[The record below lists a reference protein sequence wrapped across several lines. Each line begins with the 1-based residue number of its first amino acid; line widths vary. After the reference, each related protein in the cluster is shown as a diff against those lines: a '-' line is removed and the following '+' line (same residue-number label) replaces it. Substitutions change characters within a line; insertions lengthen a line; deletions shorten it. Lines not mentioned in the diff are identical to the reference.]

1 MGKIRK
7 VSLSI
12 GIVMVAVF
20 LAACGKQSSQ
30 NNAQNKSIT
39 LMQTSDLTSLD
50 NTNQAML
57 PEFNTLTN
65 ISEGLYRLNSKD
77 QPVPAMATKIV
88 KPTDNGKKYVFHI
101 RSNAKWSNGDP
112 VKAEDFEYSW
122 KRSLDPA
129 NNPVYTYV
137 FSGIKNAD
145 AIINHKKSY
154 KTLGIKATG
163 DKTLEITLDH
173 PMAYFNK
180 LVAMPVFMPQ
190 DKSFVQ
196 KVGVKKYG
204 TNAKN
209 TVSNGAFKITNWT
222 GTNDAYRLVKN
233 PYYWDK
239 SAIKLDQ
246 INYKTV
252 KDSNTA
258 HNLFEDGKLDDATI
272 SGVTA
277 KSLQK
282 NKDLKRVP
290 KAWTYYLQVNQRKGR
305 PLANQK
311 LRQAISLAINR
322 KELTNKVL
330 ADGSLPASSFVSP
343 GTAID
348 PTTGKDFSQ
357 ETSFSVAPNIKQAR
371 SLLATGKK
379 EVGITGDLK
388 LSIVGDD
395 QDVTKNVAQY
405 IQGQLDSKLPGVK
418 VSIANL
424 PDKAQQARRSEGKFD
439 LAQWYWLA
447 DFGDPIN
454 YLGILTSNN
463 TMNPGKFSDATYD
476 SLIEKAKTA
485 ANQTDYWKYFRQAEK
500 RLMNQNGI
508 IPLYYVRES
517 HLVNPK
523 LSGVE
528 YHVAGFPDYTR
539 ATIAK

>member
-1 MGKIRK
+1 MI
-7 VSLSI
+7 
-12 GIVMVAVF
+12 AVF

-30 NNAQNKSIT
+30 KAQNKSIT

-50 NTNQAML
+50 NTNQAMM

-88 KPTDNGKKYVFHI
+88 KPTDNGKKYIFHI

-122 KRSLDPA
+122 KRSLNPA

-163 DKTLEITLDH
+163 NKTLEITLGH

-204 TNAKN
+204 TNASH
-209 TVSNGAFKITNWT
+209 TVSNGAFKITQWT
-222 GTNDAYRLVKN
+222 GTNDSYRLVKN

-239 SAIKLDQ
+239 QAVKLDQ

-277 KSLQK
+277 KSLQS
-282 NKDLKRVP
+282 RC
-290 KAWTYYLQVNQRKGR
+290 
-305 PLANQK
+305 
-311 LRQAISLAINR
+311 
-322 KELTNKVL
+322 
-330 ADGSLPASSFVSP
+330 
-343 GTAID
+343 
-348 PTTGKDFSQ
+348 
-357 ETSFSVAPNIKQAR
+357 
-371 SLLATGKK
+371 
-379 EVGITGDLK
+379 
-388 LSIVGDD
+388 
-395 QDVTKNVAQY
+395 
-405 IQGQLDSKLPGVK
+405 
-418 VSIANL
+418 
-424 PDKAQQARRSEGKFD
+424 RR
-439 LAQWYWLA
+439 
-447 DFGDPIN
+447 IR
-454 YLGILTSNN
+454 T
-463 TMNPGKFSDATYD
+463 
-476 SLIEKAKTA
+476 
-485 ANQTDYWKYFRQAEK
+485 
-500 RLMNQNGI
+500 
-508 IPLYYVRES
+508 
-517 HLVNPK
+517 
-523 LSGVE
+523 
-528 YHVAGFPDYTR
+528 
-539 ATIAK
+539 

>member
-1 MGKIRK
+1 MKNRRGLLLMAVIV
-7 VSLSI
+7 VSA
-12 GIVMVAVF
+12 GF
-20 LAACGKQSSQ
+20 LAACGNQGSQ
-30 NNAQNKSIT
+30 NKAAKKSIT
-39 LMQTSDLTSLD
+39 LMQTSELTSLD

-65 ISEGLYRLNSKD
+65 ISEGLYRLNDKD

-88 KPTDNGKKYVFHI
+88 KPTDNGKKYIFHI
-101 RSNAKWSNGDP
+101 RKTAKWSNGDP

-122 KRSLDPA
+122 KRSLNPA

-145 AIINHKKSY
+145 SIINNKKSY
-154 KTLGIKATG
+154 KTLGIKALG

-204 TNAKN
+204 TNAKT
-209 TVSNGAFKITNWT
+209 TVSNGAFKIADWT
-222 GTNDAYRLVKN
+222 GTNDTYKLVRN

-239 SAIKLDQ
+239 SAIKLDEIKYQ
-246 INYKTV
+246 TV

-258 HNLFEDGKLDDATI
+258 HNLFENGKLDDATI

-282 NKDLKRVP
+282 NRNLKHVS
-290 KAWTYYLQVNQRKGR
+290 KAWTYYLQVNQRQNQ
-305 PLANQK
+305 PLANHK
-311 LRQAISLAINR
+311 LRQAISLVINR
-322 KELTNKVL
+322 PELTSKVL

-343 GTAID
+343 GTAVD
-348 PTTGKDFSQ
+348 PTTGKDFSK
-357 ETSFSVAPNIKQAR
+357 ETSFSVQPNVKKAR
-371 SLLATGKK
+371 SLWNEGKK
-379 EVGITGDLK
+379 EAGLKGSVG

-405 IQGQLDSKLPGVK
+405 LQSQLNSKLPGVK
-418 VSIANL
+418 VTIANI

-447 DFGDPIN
+447 DFSDPIN
-454 YLGILTSNN
+454 YLGILTTNN
-463 TMNPGKFSDATYD
+463 TMNPGKFSDSTYD
-476 SLIEKAKTA
+476 SLVQKAKSAGSQA
-485 ANQTDYWKYFRQAEK
+485 AYWRYLRHAEK
-500 RLMNQNGI
+500 RLMSQNGI

-523 LSGVE
+523 LHGVE
-528 YHVAGFPDYTR
+528 YHVAGFADYTR
-539 ATIAK
+539 SNISN

>member
-1 MGKIRK
+1 MRK
-7 VSLSI
+7 SRLLLLSVVVI
-12 GIVMVAVF
+12 PMMLV
-20 LAACGKQSSQ
+20 LAACGNQGVKNGS
-30 NNAQNKSIT
+30 AKESIT
-39 LMQTSDLTSLD
+39 LMQTSELTSLD
-50 NTNQAML
+50 NTNQATM

-65 ISEGLYRLNSKD
+65 ISEGLYRLNAKD

-88 KPTDNGKKYVFHI
+88 KPTDNGKKYIFQI
-101 RSNAKWSNGDP
+101 RKSAKWSNGDP

-122 KRSLDPA
+122 KRSLNPA

-154 KTLGIKATG
+154 KSLGIKALG
-163 DKTLEITLDH
+163 ERTLEITLDH

-204 TNAKN
+204 TNAET

-222 GTNDAYRLVKN
+222 GTNDSYKLVKN

-239 SAIKLDQ
+239 KAIKLDQ

-258 HNLFEDGKLDDATI
+258 HNLFADGKLDDATV

-277 KSLQK
+277 KSLQD

-311 LRQAISLAINR
+311 LRQAISLVINR
-322 KELTNKVL
+322 QELTNKVL
-330 ADGSLPASSFVSP
+330 ADGSTPASGFVSP
-343 GTAID
+343 GTAVD
-348 PTTGKDFSQ
+348 PTTGKDFSE
-357 ETSFSVAPNIKQAR
+357 ETSFSVKPNITKAK
-371 SLLATGKK
+371 SLWAEGKK
-379 EVGITGDLK
+379 EAGITGTVK

-405 IQGQLDSKLPGVK
+405 LQSQLDTNLPGAK
-418 VSIANL
+418 VSIANI
-424 PDKAQQARRSEGKFD
+424 PDKAQQSRRSEGKFD

-454 YLGILTSNN
+454 YLGILTSGN
-463 TMNPGKFSDATYD
+463 TMNPGKFSDQTYD

-485 ANQTDYWKYFRQAEK
+485 DNQTDYWSYLRQAEK
-500 RLMNQNGI
+500 RLMSQNGI
-508 IPLYYVRES
+508 IPLYYVKES

-523 LSGVE
+523 LHGVE
-528 YHVAGFPDYTR
+528 YHVAGFADYTR
-539 ATIAK
+539 ATIGD

>member
-1 MGKIRK
+1 MRRIRNL
-7 VSLSI
+7 VL
-12 GIVMVAVF
+12 GVGLLLTAGV
-20 LAACGKQSSQ
+20 LAACGNQVS
-30 NNAQNKSIT
+30 QNKSTKQSIS

-50 NTNQAML
+50 NTNQAAM

-65 ISEGLYRLNSKD
+65 ISEGLYRLNGRD
-77 QPVPAMATKIV
+77 QPVPAMATQIV
-88 KPTDNGKKYVFHI
+88 KPSDNGKKYIFHI
-101 RSNAKWSNGDP
+101 RKSAKWSNGDP
-112 VKAEDFEYSW
+112 VKAVDFEYSW
-122 KRSLDPA
+122 KRSLNPA

-163 DKTLEITLDH
+163 EKTLEITLDH

-190 DKSFVQ
+190 DKSFVE
-196 KVGVKKYG
+196 KVGVKNYG
-204 TNAKN
+204 TNAKS
-209 TVSNGAFKITNWT
+209 TVSNGAFKITDWT
-222 GTNDAYRLVKN
+222 GTNDSYRLVKN

-239 SAIKLDQ
+239 KAIKLDQ

-258 HNLFEDGKLDDATI
+258 HNLFEDKKLDDATI

-282 NKDLKRVP
+282 NKNLKRVP
-290 KAWTYYLQVNQRKGR
+290 KAWTYYLQVNQRKGQ

-330 ADGSLPASSFVSP
+330 ADGSLPASGFVSP
-343 GTAID
+343 GTAVD
-348 PTTGKDFSQ
+348 PTTGKDFSR
-357 ETSFSVAPNIKQAR
+357 ETSFSVAQNTLQAR
-371 SLLATGKK
+371 KLFAAGKK
-379 EVGITGDLK
+379 EAWITGK
-388 LSIVGDD
+388 VNLSIVGDD

-405 IQGQLDSKLPGVK
+405 LQGQLDKSLHGVK
-418 VSIANL
+418 VNISNI
-424 PDKAQQARRSEGKFD
+424 PDKAQQSRRSEGKFD

-454 YLGILTSNN
+454 YLGILTTNN
-463 TMNPGKFSDATYD
+463 TMNPGKFSDRTYD
-476 SLIEKAKTA
+476 KLIQKAKTA
-485 ANQTDYWKYFRQAEK
+485 DNQAEYWQSLRQAEN
-500 RLMNQNGI
+500 RLMSRTGI

-517 HLVNPK
+517 HLVNPE
-523 LSGVE
+523 LRGVE
-528 YHVAGFPDYTR
+528 YHVAGFADYTR
-539 ATIAK
+539 ASIDR